1 MNGAFPLTRLIG
13 RVLLFLSRCAAAVLS
28 FALLTVPFGRGG
40 FQEMSDGIYGSE
52 APLMGSNLLDFLVQP
67 WISVLFAFFMLAYVY
82 IRFRYMPIARR
93 RLGDLSYLAVVSAL
107 MMGFQLAFYLP
118 VVKAPAV

>member
-1 MNGAFPLTRLIG
+1 
-13 RVLLFLSRCAAAVLS
+13 
-28 FALLTVPFGRGG
+28 
-40 FQEMSDGIYGSE
+40 MSDGIYGSE